1 MQIVVPEFMEEEIL
15 RAGLTGCDIHYD
27 PGLVDRRA
35 ELLAAMAG
43 AEAII
48 VRNRTRVDV
57 EMLAAAPRLRVVGR
71 LGVGLDNIDLEACK
85 ARGVAVFPASG
96 ANDISVAEYVISSAM
111 VLLRGIHAMPSRLA
125 TGDWARGALMNGR
138 EICGKTLGL
147 VGFGS
152 IARETA
158 TRARALGMEVVAYDP
173 HLAADAPH
181 WALKTGRV
189 QPVGLEALLAGADVL
204 SLHVPLTAGTRHMIN
219 ASALAR
225 MKPDA
230 IVINAA
236 RGGVV
241 DEAALVDALR
251 ERRLAG
257 AALDVFETE
266 PPPPE
271 DCARFQGLANVIL
284 TPHIAGLSQESN
296 RRVSEVTVASVR
308 KHLMA
313 EAL

>member
-1 MQIVVPEFMEEEIL
+1 MQIVVSEFMEEDIL
-15 RAGLTGCDIHYD
+15 RAGLEGCRITYD

-35 ELLAAMAG
+35 DLLAALAG
-43 AEAII
+43 ADALI
-48 VRNRTRVDV
+48 VRNRTRVNA
-57 EMLAAAPRLRVVGR
+57 ELLAAAPQLRVVGR

-125 TGDWARGALMNGR
+125 GGDWARNALMNGR
-138 EICGKTLGL
+138 EIAGKNLGL
-147 VGFGS
+147 IGFGS

-158 TRARALGMEVVAYDP
+158 LRALALGMEVTAFDP
-173 HLAADAPH
+173 HLAAEGPH
-181 WALKTGRV
+181 WQLKTGRV
-189 QPVGLEALLAGADVL
+189 QPLPLDALLAGADVL
-204 SLHVPLTAGTRHMIN
+204 SLHVPLTAATRHMIGTE
-219 ASALAR
+219 ALAR

-241 DEAALVDALR
+241 DEAALARALR
-251 ERRLAG
+251 EGRLAG

-266 PPPPE
+266 PPPAE
-271 DCARFQGLANVIL
+271 DTARFQDLGNVIL

-308 KHLMA
+308 KHLLA
-313 EAL
+313 EAV

>member
-1 MQIVVPEFMEEEIL
+1 MQIVVPEFMEEDIL
-15 RAGLTGCDIHYD
+15 RAGLSGSGILYD

-35 ELLAAMAG
+35 ELLAALAG

-48 VRNRTRVDV
+48 VRNRTQVNA
-57 EMLAAAPRLRVVGR
+57 ELLAAAPRLRVVGR

-85 ARGVAVFPASG
+85 ARGLAVFPASG

-125 TGDWARGALMNGR
+125 DGDWARNALMNGR
-138 EICGKTLGL
+138 EINGKTLGL

-158 TRARALGMEVVAYDP
+158 KRALALGMDVMAYDP
-173 HLAADAPH
+173 HLAPEGPH
-181 WALKTGRV
+181 WDLKTGRV
-189 QPVGLEALLAGADVL
+189 RPADLGTVLAGADVL
-204 SLHVPLTAGTRHMIN
+204 SLHVPLTSGTRHMIN
-219 ASALAR
+219 EAALTQ
-225 MKPDA
+225 MKPGA

-241 DEAALVDALR
+241 DEVALSQALR
-251 ERRLAG
+251 TGHLSG

-308 KHLMA
+308 KHLLA
-313 EAL
+313 EVS